1 MSLSTLNTN
10 STDNDIDLDD
20 EDVTPTTPPSPP
32 SERPA
37 EALARLMLEA
47 ALGPKR
53 LSRLLQARASLVI
66 IKTAD
71 SAAARLLDTYLSGRD
86 HGVAVQAYTELHRT
100 GGRFEQ
106 QGQDELRKLAY
117 GRSVILISQD
127 PGRLLVPEA
136 VRSADCIIE
145 VPAPTLTVIRKTV
158 RAVTG
163 QRVRGLVQSDI
174 DGLGIDDLT
183 TAIRPGSSAR
193 ACVLTLRRAAAHCSD
208 SPDGLTGVRGLDSL
222 AMTQTVSTWAFKTAQ
237 LMKQVQA
244 GDLGSSALRY
254 ACLQGPPGTGKTTVA
269 AALAKTAGW
278 SFVSTSVG
286 TWFAESGGHL
296 GDVIRAARRFFD
308 EVALATGP
316 VLGLLDE
323 LDALPDRAALAPK
336 DQQWWTPVI
345 TFVLTEIDRMR
356 KANKPILLIGATN
369 HHDRLDA
376 ALVRPGR
383 IEVNVPVLLPDL
395 DDRKR
400 LFEGFVGDTISAD
413 GIASLA
419 RLAVMATP
427 AQIESWCKSA
437 LARAEARATKLTL
450 RDLLDLVAP
459 PDGRSPEKDRAIAL
473 HEAGHAIV
481 AHELGVPVAEISIL
495 SMGAIGGFVNTAG
508 HDRDI
513 LTRAGIERLATTML
527 GGRAADMVFGP
538 GPHAGAASDI
548 EAVNNLLRSAMLD
561 LGLYG
566 SLRTAK
572 NTDMRDFHAGVP
584 LAKAIDAELNRLLEN
599 ATTIITRREKD
610 LLRLVT
616 ILIDERVITAERFA
630 EIVGHKRTVPVI
642 AEGHDT
648 TPPTGRSA

>member
-1 MSLSTLNTN
+1 MSLSTLNTSN
-10 STDNDIDLDD
+10 TDNDVDLED
-20 EDVTPTTPPSPP
+20 EDVAARSPTPPPP
-32 SERPA
+32 ERPG

-53 LSRLLQARASLVI
+53 LRRLLQAQSSLVI
-66 IKTAD
+66 LKSAD

-100 GGRFEQ
+100 GGRYEQ

-127 PGRLLVPEA
+127 PERLLVPQA

-145 VPAPTLTVIRKTV
+145 VPAPTLAVIRKTV
-158 RAVTG
+158 RAVTR

-174 DGLGIDDLT
+174 DGLSIDDLT
-183 TAIRPGSSAR
+183 TAIRPDSSAR

-208 SPDGLTGVRGLDSL
+208 SPDGLNGVRGLDSL
-222 AMTQTVSTWAFKTAQ
+222 AMTQTVSSWAFKTSQ

-244 GDLGSSALRY
+244 GDLESSALRY
-254 ACLQGPPGTGKTTVA
+254 ACLQGPSGTGKTTVA

-278 SFVSTSVG
+278 TFVSTSVG

-308 EVALATGP
+308 EIALAKGP

-356 KANKPILLIGATN
+356 KANKSILLIGATN
-369 HHDRLDA
+369 HPDRLDA

-383 IEVNVPVLLPDL
+383 IEVDVPVLLPDL
-395 DDRKR
+395 EDRKR
-400 LFEGFVGDTISAD
+400 LFEGFVGQTISAD

-427 AQIESWCKSA
+427 ARIESWCTSA
-437 LARAEARATKLTL
+437 LARAEARGSKLAL
-450 RDLLDLVAP
+450 RDLLELVAP
-459 PDGRSPEKDRAIAL
+459 LDGRSAEKDRAIAL
-473 HEAGHAIV
+473 REAGHAIV

-508 HDRDI
+508 HDQEI

-538 GPHAGAASDI
+538 GAHAGAASDI
-548 EAVNNLLRSAMLD
+548 EAVNSLLRSAMLD

-584 LAKAIDAELNRLLEN
+584 LATAIDAELNRVLEHVIS
-599 ATTIITRREKD
+599 IITRREKD
-610 LLRLVT
+610 LLGLVKV
-616 ILIDERVITAERFA
+616 LIDERVITANRFA
-630 EIVGHKRTVPVI
+630 EIVGPRRTVPLI
-642 AEGHDT
+642 TEGRDT
-648 TPPTGRSA
+648 APPVGRSV